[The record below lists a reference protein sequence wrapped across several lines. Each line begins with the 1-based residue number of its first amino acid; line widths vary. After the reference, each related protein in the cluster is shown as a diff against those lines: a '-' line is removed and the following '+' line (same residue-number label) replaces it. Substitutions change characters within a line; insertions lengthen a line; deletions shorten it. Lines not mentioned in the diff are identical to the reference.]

1 MLPVHGEN
9 LLRASNDIMS
19 VERGLES
26 LILFDVKISGYRVSC
41 RLCLTDDEEKAGGGE
56 KRSCRARG
64 EAERS
69 LFEMSDIIWHYCSLM
84 GSVSASSARGIRTG
98 AAGAVCLDLNSQL
111 LLPRRSPPTLPNN
124 PRLLREEG

>member
-1 MLPVHGEN
+1 MLPVHRKN
-9 LLRASNDIMS
+9 LPRASNDIMS

-41 RLCLTDDEEKAGGGE
+41 RLCLTDDEEKARGGEESE

-64 EAERS
+64 EVERS

-98 AAGAVCLDLNSQL
+98 AAGAVCLDLNSQR
-111 LLPRRSPPTLPNN
+111 LLPRHSPPTLPNN
-124 PRLLREEG
+124 P